1 MKKIFLLL
9 FSTVLLLS
17 CSGGKQKTIELQ
29 SEADLAGLRVGV
41 STGGFHDIHLTPRND
56 IELHRFMTPSDDLQA
71 LLTDKVDV
79 MLEDEIIFSAVIR
92 KEQCLKIALKE
103 PFLFPTALVFN
114 KNNEELTQACNEVQ
128 KEMEQDGRMAQIKDL
143 WINEKYTSI
152 KSYPEVPP
160 QPQGKPLKV
169 VTSTSIAPLSFMVG
183 NEWYG
188 IEVDIARALGAKL
201 NRPLEIKYIDF
212 SSAIIALNTGAADIM
227 IGGIFVTDERKQ
239 MFLFAD
245 PYHEFTGAYYVI
257 DKEAKHKNSG
267 FLPWLKKSFE
277 RNLLVEKRWLFIVQ
291 GLWETVKISIFAIL
305 FGSLLGI
312 GLFLMMR
319 SRRKWLVKIAA
330 GYNWVVAGIPQLV
343 LLLILFYVFFSNS
356 GLSPSI
362 VAIIAFA
369 MTFAS
374 SAADIYGT
382 SLDAIPH
389 GQTEAGLA
397 LGFTRMQTF
406 TNIVLPQ
413 AIRRGLPLFKGQC
426 INLLKGTSIVGYIAI
441 QDITRAGDIIR
452 SRTFDAFVP
461 LLIVT
466 ILYFLL
472 AWLLGKLIELAL
484 PKNKVL

>member
-1 MKKIFLLL
+1 M
-9 FSTVLLLS
+9 TR
-17 CSGGKQKTIELQ
+17 TI
-29 SEADLAGLRVGV
+29 V
-41 STGGFHDIHLTPRND
+41 
-56 IELHRFMTPSDDLQA
+56 
-71 LLTDKVDV
+71 
-79 MLEDEIIFSAVIR
+79 
-92 KEQCLKIALKE
+92 
-103 PFLFPTALVFN
+103 
-114 KNNEELTQACNEVQ
+114 
-128 KEMEQDGRMAQIKDL
+128 
-143 WINEKYTSI
+143 
-152 KSYPEVPP
+152 
-160 QPQGKPLKV
+160 
-169 VTSTSIAPLSFMVG
+169 
-183 NEWYG
+183 
-188 IEVDIARALGAKL
+188 
-201 NRPLEIKYIDF
+201 
-212 SSAIIALNTGAADIM
+212 
-227 IGGIFVTDERKQ
+227 
-239 MFLFAD
+239 
-245 PYHEFTGAYYVI
+245 
-257 DKEAKHKNSG
+257 
-267 FLPWLKKSFE
+267 
-277 RNLLVEKRWLFIVQ
+277 
-291 GLWETVKISIFAIL
+291 
-305 FGSLLGI
+305 
-312 GLFLMMR
+312 
-319 SRRKWLVKIAA
+319 
-330 GYNWVVAGIPQLV
+330 
-343 LLLILFYVFFSNS
+343 FSNS